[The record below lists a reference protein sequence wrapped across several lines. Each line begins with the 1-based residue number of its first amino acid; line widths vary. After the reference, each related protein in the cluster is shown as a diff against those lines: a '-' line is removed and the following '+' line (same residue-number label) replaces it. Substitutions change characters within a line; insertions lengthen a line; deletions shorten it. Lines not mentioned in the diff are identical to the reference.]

1 MTTRCL
7 IGVVVVVAEG
17 AKEAAS
23 AFIAPPVTRDNI
35 NANDI
40 DDDNTNIVF
49 IESE

>member
-7 IGVVVVVAEG
+7 IGVVVLEDV
-17 AKEAAS
+17 KEADE

-40 DDDNTNIVF
+40 DNDTNIVF
-49 IESE
+49 MGSE

>member
-7 IGVVVVVAEG
+7 IGVVVEDV
-17 AKEAAS
+17 KEAAE

-40 DDDNTNIVF
+40 HDDTNIVF
-49 IESE
+49 IRSQQLD